1 MSKIWGSRRGS
12 SIPPQNIYEESATPL
27 IPVGTRLQL
36 GDRVFR
42 YSSAGAAINQG
53 WLLASAPLGGA
64 VTTAQKDLV
73 VAAAVAGQDYFTV
86 TTHTTAQPANRF
98 ADGWATVVSDTC
110 THGAGVAY
118 RIKSHPAQA
127 AAGPLKITLYDDLHK
142 AVTAN
147 CKVSLTANLWARTV
161 HTPANTAAGM
171 PVGVSLIDVTSTYY
185 FWCQTWG
192 PAALL
197 TGSTCTVDSSIIRGL
212 TEGRS
217 NIQTADGLTAQI
229 AMSIEEGTNADVP
242 LSYLMIAP

>member
-1 MSKIWGSRRGS
+1 MSKIWGSGRGS

-64 VTTAQKDLV
+64 VTTAQIDLA
-73 VAAAVAGQDYFTV
+73 VAAAVAGQDYLTV
-86 TTHTTAQPANRF
+86 TTLTTAQTANRF
-98 ADGWATVVSDTC
+98 ADGWATVVSDTNA
-110 THGAGVAY
+110 HGAGVAY
-118 RIKSHPAQA
+118 RIKSHPTQA
-127 AAGPLKITLYDDLHK
+127 AAGPLKITLYDDIYK
-142 AVTAN
+142 AVTAD

-161 HTPANTAAGM
+161 HTPATTAAGM

-197 TGSTCTVDSSIIRGL
+197 TGSTCTVDSSLIRGL

-217 NIQTADGLTAQI
+217 NIQTANGLTAQI
-229 AMSIEEGTNADVP
+229 AMSIEAGTDGDFP